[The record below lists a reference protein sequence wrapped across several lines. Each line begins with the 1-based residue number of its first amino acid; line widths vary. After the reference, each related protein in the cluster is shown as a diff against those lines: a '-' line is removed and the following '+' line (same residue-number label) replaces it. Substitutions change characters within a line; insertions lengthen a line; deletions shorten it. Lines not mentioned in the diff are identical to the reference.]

1 MILLVL
7 TLHNKDTNMA
17 LQKTFNESYANQLQ
31 YEAKKGI
38 GIERY
43 TMPKFDYDKSQVLII
58 PTLEK
63 PNGLLEKMDAKND
76 LKSAKA
82 LYEAYGKLTPL
93 QASDESFWTYLT
105 HVDLF
110 HYVQQRNDA
119 VLEEG
124 FNDAKYID
132 NYFFHGNGGLIYHP
146 LAGLWWDVH
155 CTIDN
160 ESSEPYKYTD
170 YLFKDYGLRVTYMG
184 RYSLFRHKEQ
194 VFGILQF
201 LMDNEDVS
209 NEHFRQRTR
218 WISQYF
224 NKLGAVKQLRSLK
237 RDFFYSELVRL
248 KDIILNVKTDEDV
261 KML

>member
-1 MILLVL
+1 
-7 TLHNKDTNMA
+7 MA
-17 LQKTFNESYANQLQ
+17 LQKTFKEKYANQLQ
-31 YEAKKGI
+31 YEAKQGI
-38 GIERY
+38 GIDRY
-43 TMPKFDYDKSQVLII
+43 TKSEFEYDKNQILMI
-58 PTLEK
+58 PTIEQ
-63 PNGLLEKMDAKND
+63 PEGLLDKMDSSDDLVSAKN
-76 LKSAKA
+76 
-82 LYEAYGKLTPL
+82 LYEAYENITPL

-110 HYVQQRNDA
+110 PYVQERNNA

-124 FNDAKYID
+124 FDDARYID

-155 CTIDN
+155 CTIDK

-184 RYSLFRHKEQ
+184 RYALFRHKEE

-209 NEHFRQRTR
+209 CEHFRQRSR

-224 NKLGAVKQLRSLK
+224 NKMGAVKQLRSLN
-237 RDFFYSELVRL
+237 RDYFYSELIRL
-248 KDIILNVKTDEDV
+248 KDVILSIETDEDV
-261 KML
+261 KSV

>member
-1 MILLVL
+1 
-7 TLHNKDTNMA
+7 MA
-17 LQKTFNESYANQLQ
+17 LQKTFKESYANRLQ

-43 TMPKFDYDKSQVLII
+43 TKPEFEYDKNQVLII

-63 PNGLLEKMDAKND
+63 PEGLLEKMDAKND
-76 LKSAKA
+76 LISAKA
-82 LYEAYGKLTPL
+82 LYEAYIKLTPM

-110 HYVQQRNDA
+110 PYVQQRNNA

-124 FNDAKYID
+124 FDDAEYID
-132 NYFFHGNGGLIYHP
+132 SHFFHAHGGLIYHP
-146 LAGLWWDVH
+146 LAGLWWDVR
-155 CTIDN
+155 CTIDKD
-160 ESSEPYKYTD
+160 SKYPYKYTD

-184 RYSLFRHKEQ
+184 RYALFRHKEQ

-201 LMDNEDVS
+201 LMDNEDVAS
-209 NEHFRQRTR
+209 EHFRQRSR

-224 NKLGAVKQLRSLK
+224 NKLGAVRQLRSLN
-237 RDFFYSELVRL
+237 RDFFYSELYKL
-248 KDIILNVKTDEDV
+248 KDVLLKIKTDEDV
-261 KML
+261 KNL

>member
-1 MILLVL
+1 
-7 TLHNKDTNMA
+7 MA
-17 LQKTFNESYANQLQ
+17 LQKTFKEKYANQLQ
-31 YEAKKGI
+31 YEAKQGI
-38 GIERY
+38 GINRY
-43 TMPKFDYDKSQVLII
+43 TKLEFEYDKSQILMI
-58 PTLEK
+58 PTIEQ
-63 PNGLLEKMDAKND
+63 PEGLLDKMDSSDDLVSAKN
-76 LKSAKA
+76 
-82 LYEAYGKLTPL
+82 LYEAYENITPL

-110 HYVQQRNDA
+110 PYVQERNNA

-124 FNDAKYID
+124 FDDAKYID

-155 CTIDN
+155 CTLDK

-184 RYSLFRHKEQ
+184 RYALFRHKEE

-209 NEHFRQRTR
+209 SEHFRQRSR

-224 NKLGAVKQLRSLK
+224 NKMGAVKQLRSLD
-237 RDFFYSELVRL
+237 RDYFYSELERL
-248 KDIILNVKTDEDV
+248 KDVILSIETDEDV
-261 KML
+261 KFV

>member
-1 MILLVL
+1 
-7 TLHNKDTNMA
+7 MA
-17 LQKTFNESYANQLQ
+17 LQKTFKESYANRLQ

-43 TMPKFDYDKSQVLII
+43 TMTEFDYDKSQVLII
-58 PTLEK
+58 PTLDK
-63 PNGLLEKMDAKND
+63 PNGLLDKMDAKND

-82 LYEAYGKLTPL
+82 LYEAYRNLTPL

-110 HYVQQRNDA
+110 PYVQQRNNA
-119 VLEEG
+119 VLKEG
-124 FNDAKYID
+124 FCDAKYID
-132 NYFFHGNGGLIYHP
+132 NYFFHGNGGLIYHS

-160 ESSEPYKYTD
+160 DSVNPYTYTD

-184 RYSLFRHKEQ
+184 RYALFRHKEQ

-201 LMDNEDVS
+201 LMGNEDVA
-209 NEHFRQRTR
+209 NEHFRQRSR
-218 WISQYF
+218 WIAQYF
-224 NKLGAVKQLRSLK
+224 NKVGAVKQLRSLD
-237 RDFFYSELVRL
+237 RDFFYSELVKL
-248 KDIILNVKTDEDV
+248 KDILLKIKTDEDV
-261 KML
+261 KTI

>member
-1 MILLVL
+1 
-7 TLHNKDTNMA
+7 MA
-17 LQKTFNESYANQLQ
+17 LQKTFKEKYANQLQ
-31 YEAKKGI
+31 YEAKQGI
-38 GIERY
+38 GIDRY
-43 TMPKFDYDKSQVLII
+43 TKSEFEYDKSQILMI
-58 PTLEK
+58 PTIEQ
-63 PNGLLEKMDAKND
+63 PEGLLDKMNPSDD
-76 LKSAKA
+76 LVSAKK
-82 LYEAYGKLTPL
+82 LYEAYESITPL

-110 HYVQQRNDA
+110 PYVQERNNA

-124 FNDAKYID
+124 FDDAKYID

-155 CTIDN
+155 CTIDK

-184 RYSLFRHKEQ
+184 RYALFRHKEE

-201 LMDNEDVS
+201 LMDNEDVAS
-209 NEHFRQRTR
+209 EHFRQRSR

-224 NKLGAVKQLRSLK
+224 NKMGAVKQLRSLG
-237 RDFFYSELVRL
+237 RDYFYSELESL
-248 KDIILNVKTDEDV
+248 KDVILSIETDEDV
-261 KML
+261 KSV

>member
-1 MILLVL
+1 
-7 TLHNKDTNMA
+7 MA
-17 LQKTFNESYANQLQ
+17 LQKTFKKNYADQLK
-31 YEAKKGI
+31 YEAKNGI
-38 GIERY
+38 NIERY
-43 TMPKFDYDKSQVLII
+43 TKAEFEYDKSQILLV
-58 PTLEK
+58 PTIEQ
-63 PNGLLEKMDAKND
+63 PEGLLDKMDPLNDLSSAKN
-76 LKSAKA
+76 
-82 LYEAYGKLTPL
+82 LYEAYEMITPL

-110 HYVQQRNDA
+110 PYVQKRNNE

-155 CTIDN
+155 CTIDKD
-160 ESSEPYKYTD
+160 SSEPYKYTD

-184 RYSLFRHKEQ
+184 RYSLFRHKEE

-201 LMDNEDVS
+201 LMDNEDVA
-209 NEHFRQRTR
+209 NEHFRQRSR

-224 NKLGAVKQLRSLK
+224 NKIGAVKQLVYFK
-237 RDFFYSELVRL
+237 RDYFYSELTKI
-248 KDIILNVKTDEDV
+248 KDKLLSIKTDEDV
-261 KML
+261 KSQ

>member
-1 MILLVL
+1 MG
-7 TLHNKDTNMA
+7 
-17 LQKTFNESYANQLQ
+17 LQKTFKEKYANQLQ
-31 YEAKKGI
+31 YEAKQGI
-38 GIERY
+38 GINRY
-43 TMPKFDYDKSQVLII
+43 TKPEFEYDKSQILMI
-58 PTLEK
+58 PTIEQ
-63 PNGLLEKMDAKND
+63 PEGLLDKMNPSDD
-76 LKSAKA
+76 LISAKK
-82 LYEAYGKLTPL
+82 LYEAYESITPL

-110 HYVQQRNDA
+110 PYVQERNNA

-124 FNDAKYID
+124 FDDAKYID

-155 CTIDN
+155 CTIDK

-184 RYSLFRHKEQ
+184 RYALFRHKEE
-194 VFGILQF
+194 VFGILKF

-209 NEHFRQRTR
+209 SEHFRQRSR

-224 NKLGAVKQLRSLK
+224 NKMGAVKQLRSLG
-237 RDFFYSELVRL
+237 RDYFYSELAKL
-248 KDIILNVKTDEDV
+248 KDVILSIETDEDV
-261 KML
+261 KSV

>member
-1 MILLVL
+1 
-7 TLHNKDTNMA
+7 MA
-17 LQKTFNESYANQLQ
+17 LQRTFKEKYANQLQ
-31 YEAKKGI
+31 YEAKHGI
-38 GIERY
+38 GIDCY
-43 TMPKFDYDKSQVLII
+43 TKQEFEFDKNQVLMI
-58 PTLEK
+58 PSIEK
-63 PNGLLEKMDAKND
+63 PEGLLDEMDPTDD
-76 LKSAKA
+76 LTSAKK
-82 LYEAYGKLTPL
+82 LYEAYNSISLL

-110 HYVQQRNDA
+110 PYVQKRNNA

-132 NYFFHGNGGLIYHP
+132 NYFFHGFGGLIYHP

-155 CTIDN
+155 CSIDK

-184 RYSLFRHKEQ
+184 RYALFRHKEE

-201 LMDNEDVS
+201 LMDNTDIAK
-209 NEHFRQRTR
+209 EHFRQRSR

-224 NKLGAVKQLRSLK
+224 NKIGAVKQLRSLN
-237 RDFFYSELVRL
+237 RDYFYSELNRQ
-248 KDIILNVKTDEDV
+248 KDVILMIKTDEDV
-261 KML
+261 KNI

>member
-1 MILLVL
+1 
-7 TLHNKDTNMA
+7 MA
-17 LQKTFNESYANQLQ
+17 LQKTFKEKYANQLQ
-31 YEAKKGI
+31 YEAKQGI
-38 GIERY
+38 GIDRY
-43 TMPKFDYDKSQVLII
+43 TKSEFEYDKNQILMI
-58 PTLEK
+58 PTIEQ
-63 PNGLLEKMDAKND
+63 PEGLLDKMDSSDD
-76 LKSAKA
+76 LVSAKK
-82 LYEAYGKLTPL
+82 LYEAYENITPL

-110 HYVQQRNDA
+110 PYVQERNNA

-124 FNDAKYID
+124 FDDAKYID

-155 CTIDN
+155 CTIDK

-184 RYSLFRHKEQ
+184 RYALFRHKEE

-209 NEHFRQRTR
+209 REHFRQRSR

-224 NKLGAVKQLRSLK
+224 NKMGAVKQLRSLG
-237 RDFFYSELVRL
+237 RDYFYSELEGL
-248 KDIILNVKTDEDV
+248 KDVILSIETDEDV
-261 KML
+261 KSV

>member
-1 MILLVL
+1 ME
-7 TLHNKDTNMA
+7 
-17 LQKTFNESYANQLQ
+17 LQKKFKEKYANQLQ
-31 YEAKKGI
+31 YEAKQGI
-38 GIERY
+38 GINRY
-43 TMPKFDYDKSQVLII
+43 TKLEFEYDKSQILMI
-58 PTLEK
+58 PTIEQ
-63 PNGLLEKMDAKND
+63 PEGLLDKMDSSDDLVSAKN
-76 LKSAKA
+76 
-82 LYEAYGKLTPL
+82 LYEAYENITPL

-110 HYVQQRNDA
+110 PYVQERNDA
-119 VLEEG
+119 VFEEG
-124 FNDAKYID
+124 FDDAKYID

-155 CTIDN
+155 CTIDK

-184 RYSLFRHKEQ
+184 RYALFRHKEE

-209 NEHFRQRTR
+209 SEHFRQRSR

-224 NKLGAVKQLRSLK
+224 NKMGAVKQLRSLG
-237 RDFFYSELVRL
+237 RDFFYSELERL
-248 KDIILNVKTDEDV
+248 KDVSLSIETDEDV
-261 KML
+261 KSV

>member
-1 MILLVL
+1 
-7 TLHNKDTNMA
+7 MA
-17 LQKTFNESYANQLQ
+17 LQKTFKEKYANQLQ
-31 YEAKKGI
+31 YEAKQGI

-43 TMPKFDYDKSQVLII
+43 TKPKFEYDKNQILMI
-58 PTLEK
+58 PTIEQ
-63 PNGLLEKMDAKND
+63 PEGLLDKMDSSDD
-76 LKSAKA
+76 LVSAKK
-82 LYEAYGKLTPL
+82 LYEAYENITPL

-110 HYVQQRNDA
+110 PYVQKRNNA
-119 VLEEG
+119 VLKDG
-124 FNDAKYID
+124 FDDAKYID

-155 CTIDN
+155 CTIDK

-184 RYSLFRHKEQ
+184 RYALFRHKEE

-201 LMDNEDVS
+201 LMDNEDVAS
-209 NEHFRQRTR
+209 EHFRQRSR

-224 NKLGAVKQLRSLK
+224 NKMGAVKQLRSLG
-237 RDFFYSELVRL
+237 RDYFYSELESL
-248 KDIILNVKTDEDV
+248 KEVILSIETDEDV
-261 KML
+261 KSV

>member
-1 MILLVL
+1 
-7 TLHNKDTNMA
+7 MA
-17 LQKTFNESYANQLQ
+17 LQKTFKESYANRLQ

-43 TMPKFDYDKSQVLII
+43 TMPEFDYDKSQVLII
-58 PTLEK
+58 PTLDK
-63 PNGLLEKMDAKND
+63 PNGLLDKMDANDD

-82 LYEAYGKLTPL
+82 LYESYGKLTPL

-105 HVDLF
+105 HADLF
-110 HYVQQRNDA
+110 PYVQQRNNA
-119 VLEEG
+119 VLKEG
-124 FNDAKYID
+124 FSDAKYID

-160 ESSEPYKYTD
+160 DSIYPYKYTD

-184 RYSLFRHKEQ
+184 RYALFRHKEQ

-201 LMDNEDVS
+201 LMDNDDVA
-209 NEHFRQRTR
+209 NEHFRQRSR

-224 NKLGAVKQLRSLK
+224 NKVGAVKQLRSLN
-237 RDFFYSELVRL
+237 REFFYSELTKL
-248 KDIILNVKTDEDV
+248 KDVLLSIKTDEDV
-261 KML
+261 KIIQKETAHG

>member
-1 MILLVL
+1 
-7 TLHNKDTNMA
+7 MA
-17 LQKTFNESYANQLQ
+17 LQKTFKESYANRLQ
-31 YEAKKGI
+31 YEAKHGI

-43 TMPKFDYDKSQVLII
+43 TKPEFDYDKSQVLII
-58 PTLEK
+58 PSLDK
-63 PNGLLEKMDAKND
+63 PNGLLDKMDAKND

-82 LYEAYGKLTPL
+82 LYEAYAKLTPL

-110 HYVQQRNDA
+110 PYVQQRNSA

-124 FNDAKYID
+124 FDDAKYID

-160 ESSEPYKYTD
+160 GSINPYKYTD

-184 RYSLFRHKEQ
+184 RYALFRPK
-194 VFGILQF
+194 
-201 LMDNEDVS
+201 EDVAS
-209 NEHFRQRTR
+209 EHFRQRSR

-224 NKLGAVKQLRSLK
+224 NKIGAVKQLRSLN
-237 RDFFYSELVRL
+237 RDFFYSELTKL
-248 KDIILNVKTDEDV
+248 KDVLLIIETDEDV
-261 KML
+261 KTI